1 MPKIYWTTREIG
13 MKKNKG
19 KIKVCATCVTGPIHR
34 GRGQPCQDYCRYSTR
49 GSNFVAVVS
58 DGAGSTKY
66 GRIGAKIVCDTLV
79 DILANA
85 NFKNIRSAITHAIEV
100 ARDKITF
107 HRYNS
112 ANNKKGI
119 MAFAATVVGVVCHRG
134 EGLFFHIGD
143 GAALAFTS
151 PDLSQYVASKPENG
165 VFSCETYFYTM
176 DDWKESLR
184 FTPFC
189 QADTVI
195 LMSDG
200 LTNFSFSPDFSR
212 IEPNFLLPI
221 SNFLKTEPQKARAER
236 ALANTLNTARAQKL
250 NPDDKTFLWA
260 KL

>member
-1 MPKIYWTTREIG
+1 
-13 MKKNKG
+13 MKNNNN
-19 KIKVCATCVTGPIHR
+19 KIKVYTACVTGPIHLS
-34 GRGQPCQDYCRYSTR
+34 RGQKCQDYCRYSTR
-49 GSNFVAVVS
+49 GANFVAVVS

-66 GRIGAKIVCDTLV
+66 GRIGAKIVCDTLI
-79 DILANA
+79 DLLANA
-85 NFKNIRSAITHAIEV
+85 NFKNIRNAITNAIEV

-107 HRYNS
+107 HRLNS
-112 ANNKKGI
+112 SNNKKGI
-119 MAFAATVVGVVCHRG
+119 MAFSATVVGVVCHHG

-151 PDLSQYVASKPENG
+151 PDLSKYTASKPENG
-165 VFSCETYFYTM
+165 IFACETYFYTM

-184 FTPFC
+184 FTPFHE
-189 QADTVI
+189 ADTVI

-200 LTNFSFSPDFSR
+200 LTNFSFSSDFSR

-221 SNFLKTEPQKARAER
+221 TKFLKSETQKTKAER
-236 ALANTLNTARAQKL
+236 ALSNTFQTLKAQKL